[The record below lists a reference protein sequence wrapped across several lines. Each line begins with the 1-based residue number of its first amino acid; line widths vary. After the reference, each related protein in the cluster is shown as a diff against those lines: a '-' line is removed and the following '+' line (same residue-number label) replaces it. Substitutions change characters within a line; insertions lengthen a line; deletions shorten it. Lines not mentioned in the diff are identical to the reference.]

1 MEHGNRTGG
10 EQRYLGEKEAD
21 KIEDRG
27 KRGEEVPDFADLY
40 GQENVRRAAE
50 IAVAEGIIC
59 LWSDTRKRERQ

>member
-10 EQRYLGEKEAD
+10 EHFGEKEPD

-50 IAVAEGIIC
+50 IAVAGGIIS
-59 LWSDTRKRERQ
+59 LWSDHQEAERR